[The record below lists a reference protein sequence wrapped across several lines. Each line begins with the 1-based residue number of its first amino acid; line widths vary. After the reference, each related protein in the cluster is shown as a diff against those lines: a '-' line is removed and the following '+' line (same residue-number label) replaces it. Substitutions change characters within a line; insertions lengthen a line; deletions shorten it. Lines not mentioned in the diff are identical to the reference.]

1 MKGLACLSL
10 GVFVSFGLFAQSF
23 QETVVVTATGEPE
36 SLLDVPAAV
45 TVVDER
51 ELARSLQASL
61 SELLR
66 RLPGTTVLRSGL
78 DGGVTSLFSRGTNSN
93 HTLVLFEGVRLNDPY
108 FGGYDWSLPL
118 TWGVGSLEI
127 LRGPYSALY
136 GSEALGG
143 MVQISLP
150 KIKGENWRLF
160 GETGSSGW
168 QRLQANYGVG
178 GAGWDFFLAAGE
190 REGTGPLVNDA
201 FWGKAM
207 TLSAGWYPAAGSKL
221 GVVARMSQG
230 HTEIPFSGALAT
242 PHRYT
247 EAREVVIALPFRLQ
261 VRPGLE
267 LSANLARVGGEL
279 TFRDPDDPFGYVAS
293 DTDKASWQARLAM
306 HFRLGKQRL
315 QLGGDWR
322 QEEVTSGSN
331 FGPSLTNRK
340 QTVGAVFSQLR
351 WHLAGAGELVTGLR
365 YDRAGA
371 WEEVAPRVVWSRVWG
386 QTRVWASLGKGF
398 RAPSLGELY
407 YPFSGNAKLQ
417 PERSVNFELG
427 LGKLLGKAWHLQI
440 IPFASEVTNLIE
452 FDFASYRFA
461 NVASARQRGVE
472 FSLEQRTGQALTR
485 LAATWLEAEDQ
496 DHRQLLR
503 RPRWWA
509 SFTSGRDFPGGQGE
523 LSLIYVG
530 PRPDLDPVTYS
541 RVRQGGFFTANA
553 AVGWSLGKA
562 FAATVRVENLA
573 DRSYQEVRGYPA
585 PGRRL
590 FFGLEVGSYEFV
602 QPKAGSAR

>member
-1 MKGLACLSL
+1 MKGLACLFL
-10 GVFVSFGLFAQSF
+10 GVFVSFGLFAQTPTF
-23 QETVVVTATGEPE
+23 QETVVITATGEPE

-45 TVVDER
+45 TVVDEK

-66 RLPGTTVLRSGL
+66 RLPGTTVLRTGF
-78 DGGVTSLFSRGTNSN
+78 DGGLTSLFSRGTNSN

-118 TWGVGSLEI
+118 TFGVGSLEI

-136 GSEALGG
+136 GSDALGG
-143 MVQISLP
+143 VVQFSLP
-150 KIKGENWRLF
+150 KIKDENWQVF
-160 GETGSSGW
+160 GEKGSYGW
-168 QRLQANYGVG
+168 RRLQANYGVG
-178 GAGWDFFLAAGE
+178 GSDWDLFLAAGE

-207 TLSAGWYPAAGSKL
+207 TLSAGWYPTAGSRL
-221 GVVARMSQG
+221 GVVARISRG
-230 HTEIPFSGALAT
+230 HTEIPFTGALAT

-247 EAREVVIALPFRLQ
+247 KAREVVIAVPFRRQ

-267 LSANLARVGGEL
+267 VSASLARVGGKL
-279 TFRDPDDPFGYVAS
+279 TFRDPEDPFGYVAS
-293 DTDKASWQARLAM
+293 DTDKTSWQARLTM
-306 HFRLGKQRL
+306 HLQLGKQRL
-315 QLGGDWR
+315 QVGGDWH

-331 FGPSLTNRK
+331 FGPSLVNRK
-340 QTVGAVFSQLR
+340 QTVGAAFSQVR

-371 WEEVAPRVVWSRVWG
+371 WEEVSPRVVWSRAWG

-407 YPFSGNAKLQ
+407 YPFSGNAELQ
-417 PERSVNFELG
+417 AERSKNVEFG
-427 LGKLLGKAWHLQI
+427 LGRLLGKAWHLQI
-440 IPFASEVTNLIE
+440 IPFVNHVTNLIE
-452 FDFASYRFA
+452 FNFASYRFA
-461 NVASARQRGVE
+461 NVATARQRGVE

-485 LAATWLEAEDQ
+485 LAATWLEAEGRN
-496 DHRQLLR
+496 HRQLLR
-503 RPRWWA
+503 RPRWSA
-509 SFTSGRDFPGGQGE
+509 SFTSGRDFPRGQGE

-530 PRPDLDPVTYS
+530 PRPDLDPVTFS

-553 AVGWSLGKA
+553 ALKWSLGDT
-562 FAATVRVENLA
+562 FAATVRAENLT

-585 PGRRL
+585 PGRRVL
-590 FFGLEVGSYEFV
+590 FGLEVGSH
-602 QPKAGSAR
+602 